1 MRRKKEA
8 SDGLKTVKSVAKCL
22 FLRQKLEQAEAE
34 LKKMFEERKFKEENV
49 AIAKIKRNPKVFF
62 SLAKKREKTFG
73 GIGPFLKEN
82 GDPIEESAAEVLR
95 KTYEKAFSKPN
106 KDFKVDNPSVFFAT
120 TSHEIKMDSI
130 HMTRED
136 IKDSIN
142 LLSVDASPGPDGVP
156 AIMMKKCRDSLVD
169 PLLILWTKSM
179 ESGNIPEIFRTAYVT
194 PILKPGS
201 PKSVAASYRPV
212 SLTSHIVKTFER
224 VVKKYLQNHLEYNM
238 KLNNAQHGFRERRSC
253 LSQLLEH

>member
-1 MRRKKEA
+1 
-8 SDGLKTVKSVAKCL
+8 
-22 FLRQKLEQAEAE
+22 
-34 LKKMFEERKFKEENV
+34 MFEERKFREENV
-49 AIAKIKRNPKVFF
+49 AIAMIKRNPKVFF

-106 KDFKVDNPSVFFAT
+106 KDFKVENPSVFFAT
-120 TSHEIKMDSI
+120 KSHEIKIYSI

-142 LLSVDASPGPDGVP
+142 LLSIDASPGPDGVP

-238 KLNNAQHGFRERRSC
+238 KLNNAEHGFRERRSC